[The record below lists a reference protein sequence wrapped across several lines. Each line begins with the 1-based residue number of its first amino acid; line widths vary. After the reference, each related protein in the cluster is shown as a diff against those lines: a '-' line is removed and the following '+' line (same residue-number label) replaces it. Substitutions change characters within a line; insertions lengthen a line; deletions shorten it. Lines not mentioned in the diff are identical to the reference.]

1 MNLLRV
7 LSRELASKQLLRQG
21 DSLKTTMLHF
31 VELARCSASGAT
43 NSSSIRRVI
52 SSRTR
57 RNTASFFSRVP
68 GAAAGSSNPQ
78 CKNFD
83 RKRVQG
89 FRFDSSTERLKLV
102 ASDVTKISFGHLASG

>member
-78 CKNFD
+78 CKNLYVRGKMGQCSLALLQTVMMYGMDLPRKITTYFD
-83 RKRVQG
+83 
-89 FRFDSSTERLKLV
+89 
-102 ASDVTKISFGHLASG
+102 